1 MEIPNPQ
8 SKQSIYFNISYIIAN
23 EWPSNP
29 MERLDF
35 QKLLA
40 QNQLDFPQSRAG
52 LRDFTLVRT
61 EPSHL
66 LVKVASLGPRVSNL
80 SLSSE
85 RPAHT
90 LDFFVKEADTVCS
103 SFHEIWLKKPTQIIQ
118 CGATIR
124 HLYSCEEHAFKYL
137 WEHRLD
143 QDPQDFSFLG
153 KRPVLGGGLRLI
165 MPPIKE
171 PDPIQ
176 IEIKIE
182 SFFQES
188 KKIFI
193 ETVFVWPQPRLL
205 PKNDKFDPA
214 NRLTKVEKYAT
225 SKVWEFLTK
234 PTIQE

>member
-1 MEIPNPQ
+1 MEAPNPQ
-8 SKQSIYFNISYIIAN
+8 SRQSIYFNVSYIIAN

-52 LRDFTLVRT
+52 LRDFMLIRT

-66 LVKVASLGPRVSNL
+66 LVKIASLGPRVSNL
-80 SLSSE
+80 SISSE
-85 RPAHT
+85 KPAHI
-90 LDFFVKEADTVCS
+90 LDFFAREADTVCIC
-103 SFHEIWLKKPTQIIQ
+103 FHEIWLNKPTQILQ
-118 CGATIR
+118 CGVTIR
-124 HLYSCEEHAFKYL
+124 HLYSCDEHAFKYL
-137 WEHRLD
+137 WEDRLG
-143 QDPQDFSFLG
+143 QDPQDFSYLG

-171 PDPIQ
+171 PDPVQ

-182 SFFQES
+182 SFLQEL

-205 PKNDKFDPA
+205 PQNEKFDTA

-225 SKVWEFLTK
+225 SRVWEFLTRPK
-234 PTIQE
+234 VQE